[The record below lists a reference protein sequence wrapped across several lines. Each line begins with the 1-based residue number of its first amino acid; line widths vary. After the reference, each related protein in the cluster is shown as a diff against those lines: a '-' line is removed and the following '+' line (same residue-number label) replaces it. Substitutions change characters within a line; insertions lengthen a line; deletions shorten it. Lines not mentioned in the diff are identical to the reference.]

1 MDSGPSATQQGVA
14 KNPFA
19 GTRPQGTSPQHA
31 MHIAYQSEDKK
42 SDQIDRS
49 AIFC

>member
-1 MDSGPSATQQGVA
+1 MDSGPFSTRQGVV

-19 GTRPQGTSPQHA
+19 GMRPQGTSPQHA
-31 MHIAYQSEDKK
+31 MHIAYQSKNKK

-49 AIFC
+49 TIFC